1 MAKRSI
7 GATLVLNAGGFFTNA
22 GKAEKAA
29 QSLKN
34 KLIGTSNSSKTAG
47 KSFTATGSSLGNL
60 AGKIVGIV
68 AAYASV
74 STIKKFGQEC
84 LEAANKATE
93 ANVRLETIM
102 KQIPGNTDA
111 MTDSVKKYASELS
124 RTTTI
129 GGSAEK
135 MGASQLASFQMS
147 ADSIKQLLPQLNNLA
162 VAQYGI
168 KPSSEQMMQA
178 ANMIGKAYAG
188 QTGAMSRAGIVMSDA
203 QAKLIKTG
211 NEATRTA
218 TLVEVLKQNF
228 GNLSEEMA
236 KTPQGFLVNVQNR
249 ISALKTKIGTQLQPV
264 MTAAIETL
272 SSEIPT
278 IENYVTSL
286 VDKAQPYLQ
295 WFATDGI
302 PKIGNVIKDVSDKIG
317 NAIGFVK
324 KHMNIIRPIAIG
336 VLSAFTAY
344 KGAVGALNIF
354 TGITGAISTTGKT
367 IKGVMTAF
375 KGLKTAMTAAKAAGG
390 GLKVAFALLS
400 SPVGIG
406 GVLIAIGALVA
417 IGVVVY
423 KNWDKIKEFGIKCF
437 EAIKNAIA
445 PFVEFFSQKWE
456 AIKNAVTGK
465 LENIK
470 NAYEAHGGGAK
481 GIIFGAMEAIKGYYT
496 LGWSVIDNLT
506 GGKLTAIKDKIVTV
520 FTAVKDKVSEIIT
533 GIKDKFKAIWDGIKN
548 IIKTPH
554 IVQKGTLSIAG
565 ISTPIP
571 KLGLEWHKNGG
582 IMTKPTAF
590 GMSGNTVHAG
600 GEAGAEAILPL
611 APFWR
616 KLKEFTKPTNNNS
629 NVFNIY
635 INGNQSADDIVN
647 DLVPKLKLALSNL

>member
-47 KSFTATGSSLGNL
+47 KSFSATGSSLGNL

-129 GGSAEK
+129 GGTAEK

-147 ADSIKQLLPQLNNLA
+147 ADSIKKLMPELNNLA

-168 KPSSEQMMQA
+168 KPSSEQMIQA
-178 ANMIGKAYAG
+178 ANMLGKAYAG
-188 QTGAMSRAGIVMSDA
+188 QVGAMTRAGIVMSDT
-203 QAKLIKTG
+203 QAKLIKDG
-211 NEATRTA
+211 DEATKTA
-218 TLVEVLKQNF
+218 TLVKVLQQNF

-272 SSEIPT
+272 SNEIPT
-278 IENYVTSL
+278 IENYVISL

-302 PKIGNVIKDVSDKIG
+302 PKVGNIIKDVSDKIG
-317 NAIGFVK
+317 KAIGFVK
-324 KHMNIIRPIAIG
+324 KHMNIIKPIAIG

-367 IKGVMTAF
+367 IKGAMTAF

-390 GLKVAFALLS
+390 GLKVAFAVLS

-456 AIKNAVTGK
+456 AVKSAVTGK
-465 LENIK
+465 LDNIK
-470 NAYEAHGGGAK
+470 KAYEAHGGGAK

-533 GIKDKFKAIWDGIKN
+533 GIKDKFRAVWEGIKN

-571 KLGLEWHKNGG
+571 KLGLEWHKDGG
-582 IMTKPTAF
+582 IMKKPTAF
-590 GMSGNTVHAG
+590 GISGNTVHAG

-616 KLKEFTKPTNNNS
+616 KLKEYTKPTNSS